1 MACPPLLQCGIVR
14 ERQTRGGNAMNWI
27 DVNGTALRYELSG
40 SGKTTLVLVHEMGGS
55 PRTGSETWAHM
66 STRGSSS
73 QP

>member
-1 MACPPLLQCGIVR
+1 
-14 ERQTRGGNAMNWI
+14 MNWI
-27 DVNGTALRYELSG
+27 DVNGAALRYELSG
-40 SGKTTLVLVHEMGGS
+40 SGKTTLVLVHEMGGT